1 MDLQL
6 LNRPLVELL
15 SKVLKLMDD
24 VTVTKSVRQAI
35 PWRMWTIWKNRNS
48 IVYAATQISM
58 DTQIQQACEE
68 ARIWNELND
77 DPAGETVGTGL
88 LDESKN
94 WEPPIYGFAKCNI
107 HANWRNAKLHSGGAF
122 IIRDSSGN
130 VLHHARDAFTFS
142 PNRLTSELRCM
153 EWALQ
158 SMQDLGYK
166 EIIIASDLH
175 DLITAVTKSTEW
187 PRFRL
192 LLHRI
197 SNLCLQFEAVA
208 FETESSLS
216 NSIARKIAKS
226 VLRDGR
232 FQSYLALGGPAW
244 LHQQIFR
251 EAALIRS

>member
-1 MDLQL
+1 
-6 LNRPLVELL
+6 
-15 SKVLKLMDD
+15 MDD

-158 SMQDLGYK
+158 SMQDLG
-166 EIIIASDLH
+166 
-175 DLITAVTKSTEW
+175 V
-187 PRFRL
+187 
-192 LLHRI
+192 
-197 SNLCLQFEAVA
+197 
-208 FETESSLS
+208 
-216 NSIARKIAKS
+216 
-226 VLRDGR
+226 
-232 FQSYLALGGPAW
+232 
-244 LHQQIFR
+244 
-251 EAALIRS
+251 